1 MRRKALVLVAST
13 TLAGLVLLFWGP
25 SSAQQKVPMPVPPS
39 VQKSLGKDIGRS
51 YVYLSTDPRRSFL
64 YVVGEQP
71 SITKHSFLLLIQA
84 TRELARRPEFSK
96 YKDLRVWH
104 IRIVEAEDPENYV
117 SFVFDPHRVDEM
129 VKASDPAFFLAV
141 DYILSKIAGQPDTYE
156 VWSGKPPNVQVRPD
170 LKKRKRLLKE
180 LGL

>member
-1 MRRKALVLVAST
+1 MRRKAVGLVAST
-13 TLAGLVLLFWGP
+13 ALTWLVVLFSGP
-25 SSAQQKVPMPVPPS
+25 SSAQQKVSMPVPPS

-71 SITKHSFLLLIQA
+71 SITKRSFLLLIQA

-117 SFVFDPHRVDEM
+117 SFVFDPRRLDEM
-129 VKASDPAFFLAV
+129 VKASDAAFFLGV
-141 DYILSKIAGQPDTYE
+141 DYILSNIGGQLDTYE
-156 VWSGKPPNVQVRPD
+156 VWSGKPPNVEVQPD
-170 LKKRKRLLKE
+170 LEKRKRLLKE